1 MDTSRQIKG
10 WAVVTGAS
18 SGLGLVFAKEL
29 ARRGH
34 PVLAVARRRERL
46 EALAREVAGQ
56 GGRLEPLAADLQ
68 TSEGVQAV
76 ARRAA
81 ELGDIELLV
90 NNAGFGTW
98 GAFADLS
105 LDREMGLIRLNVV
118 TPVELTRR
126 LLPGMV
132 KRGRGGVINMA
143 SLQAFFPMPYLADYA
158 ASKAFVLSFS
168 ESLAHELK
176 HTGVKICVICP
187 GPAKTE
193 FADVTTA
200 HDFQNAL
207 PNLTADQVVA
217 AALKAYDRGRVVTV
231 VGPVNNLLAFMPRL
245 LPRAVMRA
253 LMASFTKP
261 KAPKGAA
268 KAA

>member
-1 MDTSRQIKG
+1 MNASKPGKG

-18 SGLGLVFAKEL
+18 SGLGLLFARSL
-29 ARRGH
+29 AQRGH
-34 PVLAVARRRERL
+34 PVLAVARRLERL
-46 EALAREVAGQ
+46 EELTRQVAVQ
-56 GGRLEPLAADLQ
+56 GGRVVPLAADLQ
-68 TSEGVQAV
+68 TSEAVQAV
-76 ARRAA
+76 ARRAT
-81 ELGDIELLV
+81 ELGDVEVLV
-90 NNAGFGTW
+90 NSAGFGTW

-105 LDREMGLIRLNVV
+105 LDRELGLIRLNVAAL
-118 TPVELTRR
+118 VELTHR
-126 LLPGMV
+126 LLPPMIE
-132 KRGRGGVINMA
+132 RGRGGVINMA

-176 HTGVKICVICP
+176 NSGVRICVICP

-200 HDFQNAL
+200 YDFQNAL

-231 VGPVNNLLAFMPRL
+231 VGPVNNVLAFMPRL
-245 LPRAVMRA
+245 LPRAAMRA